1 MIFLIELNSV
11 DAVALGKKIAPDNDM
26 GHTDRNNNTAGNG
39 ISCKKIPIADIT
51 ATASETANV
60 PQNAADDNNHTR
72 WSAPVGSSI
81 RVDMGTLKSV
91 CGIEITWYRGNER
104 QNNFVVSLSND
115 SSNFCTNPQE

>member
-1 MIFLIELNSV
+1 MTWDILAN
-11 DAVALGKKIAPDNDM
+11 
-26 GHTDRNNNTAGNG
+26 
-39 ISCKKIPIADIT
+39 IT

-60 PQNAADDNNHTR
+60 PQNAADGNNHTR

-115 SSNFCTNPQE
+115 TSTLVEILKSKSSGKTLSPEIYPLNRNRGPA